1 MTISSFDVREGACSR
16 CGIRDRAIC
25 GAMCMDELVALSR
38 ISHTRKFDAGST
50 ILVAEEPAT
59 LFANVVSGV
68 VKLNQ
73 VSADGRQQIV
83 GLLFP
88 SDFLGRAFVRSNPH
102 FAQAA
107 TDVVACVY
115 PYNSFE
121 KLLRNHPALE
131 HRLFERTLNDLDA
144 AREWMFLLGRK
155 TAREKVASLLHLIAS
170 RYVAPDSGCQAHP
183 AKTNHARFTLPLSRS
198 DIADFLGLTIETVS
212 RQLTH
217 LKNDGVIHLLST
229 HDILIPDLRRL
240 EGGSQGKH
248 QAVA

>member
-1 MTISSFDVREGACSR
+1 MNISSLDVRAGACSR
-16 CGIRDRAIC
+16 CDIRDRAIC
-25 GAMCMDELVALSR
+25 GAMSMEELVALRR

-59 LFANVVSGV
+59 FFANVVSGV

-73 VSADGRQQIV
+73 VSSDGRQQIV

-88 SDFLGRAFVRSNPH
+88 SDFLGRAFVRSNPY

-115 PYNSFE
+115 RYDSFE
-121 KLLRNHPALE
+121 KLLRDHPALE

-144 AREWMFLLGRK
+144 ARDWMFVLGRK
-155 TAREKVASLLHLIAS
+155 KAREKVASFLHLIAS
-170 RYVAPDSGCQAHP
+170 RYAASDAGCKEHP
-183 AKTNHARFTLPLSRS
+183 SETNHARFTLPLSRS

-229 HDILIPDLRRL
+229 HDILVPDLRRL